1 MQWIPRLM
9 GIVPLGIGLTVIGCL
24 WLTPFNQFGSP
35 SLFFRVFGSFIALAF
50 VLVGV
55 GFIAGPSLVRGQGE
69 HLKGMMQDLAKTARD
84 AHRSG
89 TAESSHATPEKAPSV
104 GYDCPNCG
112 ASLGKDCDVSPS
124 GDAKCGFCKRW
135 FNIHNA

>member
-9 GIVPLGIGLTVIGCL
+9 GIVPLGIGLTVLGFL
-24 WLTPFNQFGSP
+24 WLTPFNEFGSP
-35 SLFFRVFGSFIALAF
+35 PLFFRVFGSFIALAF
-50 VLVGV
+50 VLTGV
-55 GFIAGPSLVRGQGE
+55 GFIAGPSLVRGQGA
-69 HLKGMMQDLAKTARD
+69 HLKGMMQDLAKTAQDIQR
-84 AHRSG
+84 G
-89 TAESSHATPEKAPSV
+89 GPAETSHASPTTSPQV

-124 GDAKCGFCKRW
+124 GDAKCGFCERW